1 MEVTKSNGFYEMTED
16 EMVEIDA
23 GGWLSVIGGGLIA
36 AGAIVAGGGAVV
48 VGVGV
53 ASGILTAVSG
63 W

>member
-1 MEVTKSNGFYEMTED
+1 MDNQLCELNEE
-16 EMVEIDA
+16 EILMIEA
-23 GGWLSVIGGGLIA
+23 GGWLSVIGGGFIA
-36 AGAIVAGGGAVV
+36 AGDIVAGGGAVV